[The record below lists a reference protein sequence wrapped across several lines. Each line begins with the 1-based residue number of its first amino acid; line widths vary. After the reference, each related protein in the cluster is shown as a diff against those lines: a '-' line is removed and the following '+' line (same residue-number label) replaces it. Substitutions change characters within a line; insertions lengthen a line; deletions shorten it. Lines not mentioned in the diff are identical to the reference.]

1 MAFYR
6 QWAPYVSVTQRR
18 AEAAREIKKLGKIGR
33 ELKPVRI
40 ESRTIAK
47 SFWGASWCENLER
60 YADWSNRMPRGRT
73 YARNGSILDLQIE
86 SGEITA
92 LVSGSSLYKVEIK
105 IGKVAEGR
113 WKQIR
118 EECAR
123 QVTSLIDLMRGRLPE
138 GVLKRLSDRK
148 TGLFPEPKELK
159 VKCSCPDYAYMCK
172 HAAAVLYGVG
182 HRLDDHPEL
191 FFTMR
196 CVDQSELVSDAIT
209 TQKDDDTL
217 GIEGEAAFDSEELE
231 SIFGIDLVK
240 PSRKAKVGK
249 KGGSE
254 KGQSEKVKSGVNGTA
269 KGEEAK
275 RVKVKSAGVKA
286 AKVKAVKVKAAKV
299 KAVKVKAA
307 KVKSVKVKAASVKT
321 GKVVAKKAKGAG
333 VATVKGGA
341 KGKRAKASSR
351 GKKATR

>member
-1 MAFYR
+1 MR
-6 QWAPYVSVTQRR
+6 
-18 AEAAREIKKLGKIGR
+18 KLAKVGR

-40 ESRTIAK
+40 QTRTIAH

-86 SGEITA
+86 SGVIKA
-92 LVSGSSLYKVEIK
+92 LVGGSSLYKVEIK

-113 WKQIR
+113 WKEIR
-118 EECAR
+118 KECAR

-138 GVLKRLSDRK
+138 GVLKRLSDPK

-159 VKCSCPDYAYMCK
+159 VKCSCPDYAYLCK

-196 CVDQSELVSDAIT
+196 GVDQSELVSDAIT
-209 TQKDDDTL
+209 TQKADDTL
-217 GIEGEAAFDSEELE
+217 GIEGEAAFDSDELE

-240 PSRKAKVGK
+240 PSRKAEVGRKGVGK
-249 KGGSE
+249 KGVR
-254 KGQSEKVKSGVNGTA
+254 KRVASEKVKSGVKA
-269 KGEEAK
+269 KVKGEK
-275 RVKVKSAGVKA
+275 VKSGRVKSADVKTASVKSAKVKSAKAKA
-286 AKVKAVKVKAAKV
+286 AKT
-299 KAVKVKAA
+299 
-307 KVKSVKVKAASVKT
+307 KAASVKSAKAT
-321 GKVVAKKAKGAG
+321 AASAKSAKVVAKKVKVAG
-333 VATVKGGA
+333 VAKAKVGDKAKVGA
-341 KGKRAKASSR
+341 KVKRGAKSISR
-351 GKKATR
+351 RKKGTR

>member
-6 QWAPYVSVTQRR
+6 QWAPYVSVAQRR
-18 AEAAREIKKLGKIGR
+18 AEAARETKKLSKIGR

-40 ESRTIAK
+40 ESRTIAH

-86 SGEITA
+86 SGEIKG

-118 EECAR
+118 KECAK

-138 GVLKRLSDRK
+138 GVLKRLSDPK

-182 HRLDDHPEL
+182 HRLDDDPEL

-196 CVDQSELVSDAIT
+196 GVDQSELVSDAIT
-209 TQKDDDTL
+209 TQKADDTL
-217 GIEGEAAFDSEELE
+217 GIEGEVAFDNDELE
-231 SIFGIDLVK
+231 SIFGIDLVR
-240 PSRKAKVGK
+240 PSQKAKVSK

-254 KGQSEKVKSGVNGTA
+254 KGQSEKVKSAATGTA
-269 KGEEAK
+269 KGKKAK
-275 RVKVKSAGVKA
+275 RVKVKSAG
-286 AKVKAVKVKAAKV
+286 VKAAKV

-321 GKVVAKKAKGAG
+321 GKVVAKKVKVAG
-333 VATVKGGA
+333 VAKVKGGA
-341 KGKRAKASSR
+341 KGKRAKAISR
-351 GKKATR
+351 RKKATR